1 MGLVTEHPAD
11 ADEKA
16 LVRARL
22 RSRRR
27 TEVPDRNRAEDA
39 ESLALD
45 GLRIAHEAGL
55 RRGDWVAAY
64 ESTPLE
70 PPTHG
75 LVAALVARGI
85 RVMVP
90 ITLPDWDL
98 DWREAGTQDPLGP
111 DALGRARVVF
121 VPAHAVD
128 AWGNRVGQG
137 KGCYDR
143 ALPRTSA
150 LLVAVVHPWEVLD
163 GPLPHDP
170 HDQPVDA
177 VVAAGLGVRHVA
189 RPAAD

>member
-1 MGLVTEHPAD
+1 MTDQPAGSD
-11 ADEKA
+11 AKA

-27 TEVPDRNRAEDA
+27 AEVAGRDRAEDA

-45 GLRIAHEAGL
+45 GLRVAHEAGL
-55 RRGDWVAAY
+55 ARGSWVAAY

-70 PPTHG
+70 PPTEA
-75 LVAALVARGI
+75 LIAALVARGI

-98 DWREAGTQDPLGP
+98 DWREVGIPDPLGS
-111 DALGRARVVF
+111 AAIGRAQVVF

-128 AWGNRVGQG
+128 GWGNRVGQG

-143 ALPRTSA
+143 VLPRTSA
-150 LLVAVVHPWEVLD
+150 LVVAVVHPWEVLD
-163 GPLPHDP
+163 EPLPHDA
-170 HDQPVDA
+170 HDRPVDA
-177 VVAAGLGVRHVA
+177 VMAAGLGVRHLGA
-189 RPAAD
+189 PAAG